1 VTEMKTGRGAGSNS
15 VQGPEKHM
23 VIGFLRRL
31 ASDEGGSEIV
41 EFAFSICVWMAGAF
55 LVMYGSFAL
64 YAAHFVANAA
74 DEAARFAIVRGS
86 SWNGASCSSNS
97 LDCTASSTDIQNYV
111 VKMLPPGLSPSKL
124 TVSTSWPGTTST
136 GTTCDSEDG
145 DNSPNCVVQVRIGYS
160 FSFPLPFLPKSTLP
174 LSSSSSM
181 TISQ

>member
-1 VTEMKTGRGAGSNS
+1 MKTRWKASSTGVRARETE
-15 VQGPEKHM
+15 VL
-23 VIGFLRRL
+23 IDLLRRL
-31 ASDEGGSEIV
+31 ETDDRGSEVV

-55 LVMYGSFAL
+55 LLMYGSFAL
-64 YAAHFVANAA
+64 YTAHFVANAA

-111 VKMLPPGLSPSKL
+111 VKMLPPGLSASRL

-136 GTTCDSEDG
+136 GGACDSQDG
-145 DNSPNCVVQVRIGYS
+145 ANSPNCVVQVTVGYN
-160 FSFPLPFLPKSTLP
+160 FSFPAPFLPRKALP

-181 TISQ
+181 TIAQ

>member
-1 VTEMKTGRGAGSNS
+1 MTEMKMGRVSSNS
-15 VQGPEKHM
+15 ARGQEKKN
-23 VIGFLRRL
+23 VLVGFLRRL
-31 ASDEGGSEIV
+31 GSDEGGSEIV

-97 LDCTASSTDIQNYV
+97 LDCTASGTDIQNYV
-111 VKMLPPGLSPSKL
+111 LKMLPPGLSASRL
-124 TVSTSWPGTTST
+124 SVSTSWPGTTST

-145 DNSPNCVVQVRIGYS
+145 TNSPNCVVKVTVGYS

-181 TISQ
+181 TIAQ